1 MLITLKKS
9 KFYIIFKYFCL
20 SLFVL
25 CFLFNSCQNTEST
38 SADKNSLKNDT
49 NTVIELFK
57 LENQNSLTNPRLAIN
72 YGNQA
77 ILLSKSL
84 DYKNGYIKG
93 VLYLGQV
100 YLKNNNY
107 VVAKRYFYSAL
118 KYSENNELND
128 FVPVCLGSLGIVS
141 ERLSKYNESIDYY
154 EKCKI
159 EYAKL
164 NDSIGIIKSDINI
177 GNVYKAIGNSA
188 KTVSVLLEGIKM
200 SESLKD
206 DNTKSFCLNNLSIL
220 YQEMGKNEE
229 ALKYFFEVADIAK
242 KLSDSINL
250 ANAYNNI
257 GLTYQA
263 LKNRESAFQYYM
275 RALKIRQQMNDKNGV
290 AIALNNI
297 GSIKYDA
304 RDYQSALNYF
314 TKAYQVSDEIQ
325 ELQSSCKYLKNISDA
340 YICLGKFNEAIRY
353 LNKSLLIANKIGVS
367 NEKLTTLN
375 ALSEAYSKINDY
387 KQAYQYFKE
396 YSQFNDS
403 LNILQNN
410 RSIEEMKGRYESEKK
425 EHRINM
431 LEGEKKS
438 ATITNFFLFSL
449 AIMLIITGVITF
461 LWQQNKAI
469 KNKIVAEYRQSLIEE
484 KYTVSNLKQKN
495 LKQEL
500 EYKEKEL
507 VNMALYIV
515 QKIEFIETLNNELKA
530 MQKET
535 AISKSDIVKKLTQ
548 LISTNV
554 KIDKERIDFQLLV
567 ENVNQS
573 FFIKL
578 KEKFPNITENEK
590 KLSALLRI
598 NLTSK
603 DIASIY
609 NISPSSVDM
618 NRYRLRKKLNLIT
631 DENLVEFLN
640 NV

>member
-1 MLITLKKS
+1 
-9 KFYIIFKYFCL
+9 
-20 SLFVL
+20 
-25 CFLFNSCQNTEST
+25 
-38 SADKNSLKNDT
+38 
-49 NTVIELFK
+49 
-57 LENQNSLTNPRLAIN
+57 
-72 YGNQA
+72 
-77 ILLSKSL
+77 
-84 DYKNGYIKG
+84 
-93 VLYLGQV
+93 
-100 YLKNNNY
+100 
-107 VVAKRYFYSAL
+107 
-118 KYSENNELND
+118 
-128 FVPVCLGSLGIVS
+128 
-141 ERLSKYNESIDYY
+141 
-154 EKCKI
+154 
-159 EYAKL
+159 
-164 NDSIGIIKSDINI
+164 
-177 GNVYKAIGNSA
+177 
-188 KTVSVLLEGIKM
+188 
-200 SESLKD
+200 
-206 DNTKSFCLNNLSIL
+206 
-220 YQEMGKNEE
+220 MGKNEE